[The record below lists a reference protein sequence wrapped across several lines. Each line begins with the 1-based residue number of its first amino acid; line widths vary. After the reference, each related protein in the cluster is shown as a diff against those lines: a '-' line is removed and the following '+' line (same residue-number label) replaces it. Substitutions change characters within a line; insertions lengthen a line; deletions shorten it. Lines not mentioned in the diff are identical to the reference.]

1 MPPRQPIQAFS
12 ILELLLVMGILAL
25 LASVATMAFNSVR
38 GAGALSKTGQDIAG
52 ILEQARAYAMAHNT
66 YVWVGLK
73 NGNADTL
80 TIGVAA
86 STNGESQP
94 ANPDAAAGDIS
105 QLDRTRNFANTRMV
119 SAPAGTR
126 PAVPEEGQMARSQE
140 AILTFKI
147 GSGSHQV
154 EFNQQ
159 VIQFNSRG
167 EAKMKA
173 DTLLKTM
180 EIGLQTASSGTIRN
194 PENYVAIQLG
204 GLSGAVV
211 LHRP

>member
-1 MPPRQPIQAFS
+1 
-12 ILELLLVMGILAL
+12 
-25 LASVATMAFNSVR
+25 
-38 GAGALSKTGQDIAG
+38 
-52 ILEQARAYAMAHNT
+52 
-66 YVWVGLK
+66 
-73 NGNADTL
+73 
-80 TIGVAA
+80 
-86 STNGESQP
+86 
-94 ANPDAAAGDIS
+94 
-105 QLDRTRNFANTRMV
+105 
-119 SAPAGTR
+119 
-126 PAVPEEGQMARSQE
+126 MARSQE

-211 LHRP
+211 LYRP